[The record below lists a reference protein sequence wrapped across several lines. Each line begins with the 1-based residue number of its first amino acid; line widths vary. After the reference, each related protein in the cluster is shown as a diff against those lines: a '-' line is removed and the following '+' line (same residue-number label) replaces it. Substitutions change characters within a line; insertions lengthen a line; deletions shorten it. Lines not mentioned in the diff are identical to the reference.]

1 MFYTAYVYAEGKRWL
16 AEFPDAPGCQ
26 TFADSMDELRA
37 DAREALEGWLEVHLV
52 KGKAPPRPG
61 AHRRAP
67 KGMESM
73 EVHISPSLAA
83 ALGIRWARQDRGMTQ
98 GDLAKLIDVSQQQVA
113 ALENPD
119 KNPTLASIE
128 RAAKALGLNLE
139 LSFTPAR
146 SA

>member
-73 EVHISPSLAA
+73 EVHISPSLA
-83 ALGIRWARQDRGMTQ
+83 
-98 GDLAKLIDVSQQQVA
+98 
-113 ALENPD
+113 
-119 KNPTLASIE
+119 PTLASIE